1 MKTSELTLQKFQEI
15 FLKHTTKS
23 NREIKNRLAK
33 KSKRKTTSY
42 QDLYRQKESLIREQM
57 KVTSGRKDDKN
68 EKIIKALTEIMFR
81 KKCHQYSE
89 TFQTST
95 KSGQEF
101 IDLANESDE
110 FKEATKSIN
119 NLMKIETR

>member
-1 MKTSELTLQKFQEI
+1 
-15 FLKHTTKS
+15 
-23 NREIKNRLAK
+23 
-33 KSKRKTTSY
+33 
-42 QDLYRQKESLIREQM
+42 M